1 MSYTKPSRN
10 VGTLLRV
17 GPNLQGTNKRGD
29 ALAGM
34 EKSALPATANVGGGG
49 TYRGGGKAPGRT
61 IGRPPLPG
69 VSKPVAPT
77 RQFGVGLSK
86 TAKAVK
92 EKADSFR

>member
-1 MSYTKPSRN
+1 MSYTKSSRN

-34 EKSALPATANVGGGG
+34 ERSALPATADAGGGN
-49 TYRGGGKAPGRT
+49 YRGGGKAPGRN

-69 VSKPVAPT
+69 VSKPVAPA